1 MSGNGVV
8 NEVGAMGSSGANG
21 PLSGLRVLA
30 LGGMADRPLCRFLA
44 TLGAQVRTVALD
56 ADGTAAAL
64 ADADFLVDPWGL
76 QMLADRGLPRARIES
91 LNPALVHVSVS
102 VFGSGNA
109 RSRWQG
115 AELVASAMGG
125 ALRLTGEPDRAPVK
139 EALDACTFHAEMA
152 AAAGAMAAHY
162 ARGVHGQGQH
172 VDVSIQE
179 VAFSRNVNGVLVWQ
193 FDRRKL
199 HRVGGALNYGRAT
212 VRCIWPLADGWCFHT
227 LMTGRFGAPA
237 NQALSDWMDETGQDN
252 PLRGVDWLRYNRST
266 LPAETRAV
274 WEQAIAAFFK
284 TRTRADIRSEG
295 RRRGINACVVE
306 SPADVLADPHL
317 EARAFWQDRDGLRQP
332 SRFARL
338 VEGPVAGAGGD
349 MTRSSSTPASSA
361 GHAAAAGRGGPLAG
375 VRILDFSWALVGSIT
390 TKVLGD
396 LGADVIKVETRTRPC
411 LSRLDVQ
418 VAASRADDFD
428 DKPWF
433 AHLNTS
439 KRSLAIDLKRPESR
453 EVIGPLLGWAD
464 AVMENF
470 SPGTMDKL
478 GLGYAQLSQRHP
490 SLVMASGSVYGQTG
504 PLAGEWGVDG
514 TGGALSGRTWM
525 TGWDDRDPLVPGAV
539 PYGDVIV
546 PYVLAACIAAALA
559 RRRKTGQGCHID
571 ASMYEICVQQMRTAI
586 LGAQQGSPPRRLG
599 NADPAVLHQ
608 DVYPARGADRWVAIS
623 VFDESQRATLARLA
637 GGPVAEWTRNQ
648 DERALVEQLQAA
660 GIAAGVVQDI
670 EDLVELDT
678 PLRERGALVMLPHPK
693 LGEFGHVRTPIS
705 FSRDVPQPYRAPGL
719 GEHNA
724 EVLRIAGLDAARHSA
739 LEAAGVFK

>member
-1 MSGNGVV
+1 MTALAGK
-8 NEVGAMGSSGANG
+8 
-21 PLSGLRVLA
+21 RIIA
-30 LGGMADRPLCRFLA
+30 LGDMADRPLGRFLA
-44 TLGAQVRTVALD
+44 SLGAQVLSMAVD
-56 ADGTAAAL
+56 AEDLAAVL
-64 ADADFLVDPWGL
+64 AGADFLVDPYGL
-76 QMLADRGLPRARIES
+76 EVLSDRGLSRQRIES
-91 LNPALVHVSVS
+91 INPALVHVSVS
-102 VFGSGNA
+102 AFGSGNA
-109 RSRWQG
+109 RSRWRG

-152 AAAGAMAAHY
+152 AVAGAMAAHY
-162 ARGVHGQGQH
+162 ARGAHGKGQH

-179 VAFSRNVNGVLVWQ
+179 VAFSRNVNGVLVWN

-237 NQALSDWMDETGQDN
+237 NQGLSDWMDAAGLGN

-266 LPAETRAV
+266 LDTDTRAT
-274 WEQAIAAFFK
+274 WEKAIAAFFK
-284 TRTRADIRSEG
+284 TRTRVDIRGEG

-306 SPADVLADPHL
+306 SPVDVLADAHL
-317 EARAFWQDRDGLRQP
+317 EARAFWVTRNGAREPGRFARIVSGAESGAAAAKLHDSDAPSRQP
-332 SRFARL
+332 S
-338 VEGPVAGAGGD
+338 
-349 MTRSSSTPASSA
+349 PAA
-361 GHAAAAGRGGPLAG
+361 PAPRTGPLAG

-390 TKVLGD
+390 TKILGD
-396 LGADVIKVETRTRPC
+396 LGADVIKVETRSRPC

-418 VAASRADDFD
+418 VSVSRADDFD

-453 EVIGPLLGWAD
+453 QVINPLLDWAD
-464 AVMENF
+464 AVVENF

-490 SLVMASGSVYGQTG
+490 DIVMASGSVYGQTG
-504 PLAGEWGVDG
+504 PMAGEWGVDG

-525 TGWDDRDPLVPGAV
+525 TGWADRDPLVPGAV

-559 RRRKTGQGCHID
+559 QRRELGTGCHID
-571 ASMYEICVQQMRTAI
+571 ASMYEICVQQMRGAI
-586 LGAQQGSPPRRLG
+586 MAAQQGTPPRRLG
-599 NADPAVLHQ
+599 NADPAVLQQ
-608 DVYPARGADRWVAIS
+608 DVYPARGVDRWIAIS
-623 VFDESQRATLARLA
+623 VFDEGQRALLNGLA
-637 GGPVAEWTRNQ
+637 GGRPLAEWTRDQ
-648 DERALVEQLQAA
+648 DERELVSQLQAA
-660 GIAAGVVQDI
+660 GIAAGVLQDI
-670 EDLVELDT
+670 EDLMEHDA
-678 PLRERGALVMLPHPK
+678 PLRARGALVELPHPR
-693 LGEFGHVRTPIS
+693 LGAFGHVRTPIS
-705 FSRDVPQPYRAPGL
+705 FSRDAQQPYRAPGI

-724 EVLRIAGLDAARHSA
+724 QIIR
-739 LEAAGVFK
+739 EAAGLEAVQYTALESAGVLK

>member
-1 MSGNGVV
+1 MN
-8 NEVGAMGSSGANG
+8 
-21 PLSGLRVLA
+21 PLSGKRVLA
-30 LGGMADRPLCRFLA
+30 LGDMADRPLGKFLA
-44 TLGAQVRTVALD
+44 SLGARMHSTSVD
-56 ADGTAAAL
+56 AGDFAPELGA
-64 ADADFLVDPWGL
+64 ADFLLDPWGL
-76 QMLADRGLPRARIES
+76 EVLADRGLSRERIES
-91 LNPALVHVSVS
+91 INAVLVHVSVS
-102 VFGSGNA
+102 AFGSGNE

-115 AELVASAMGG
+115 GELVASAMGG
-125 ALRLTGEPDRAPVK
+125 SLRLTGEPDRAPVK
-139 EALDACTFHAEMA
+139 EALDACTFHAEMV

-162 ARGVHGQGQH
+162 ARGGHGKGQH

-179 VAFSRNVNGVLVWQ
+179 VAFSRNVNGVLVWN

-212 VRCIWPLADGWCFHT
+212 VRCIWPLADGWCFHS

-237 NQALSDWMDETGQDN
+237 NQGLSDWMDEAGLDN

-266 LPAETRAV
+266 LDAGTRAT
-274 WEQAIAAFFK
+274 WEKAIAAFFR
-284 TRTRADIRSEG
+284 TRTRADIRGEG
-295 RRRGINACVVE
+295 RRRGINACVIE
-306 SPADVLADPHL
+306 SPADVLNDPHL
-317 EARAFWQDRDGLRQP
+317 DARGFWGARDGLREP

-338 VEGPVAGAGGD
+338 VDAPQAGAGAASNGAVPGAAGAA
-349 MTRSSSTPASSA
+349 SIAQAAPPAS
-361 GHAAAAGRGGPLAG
+361 RGGPLAG

-418 VAASRADDFD
+418 VSVSRADDFD

-439 KRSLAIDLKRPESR
+439 KRSLAIDLKKPESR
-453 EVIGPLLGWAD
+453 EVINPLLDWAD

-478 GLGYAQLSQRHP
+478 GLGYTQLAARRP
-490 SLVMASGSVYGQTG
+490 SIVMASGSVYGQTG

-525 TGWDDRDPLVPGAV
+525 TGWADRDPLVPGAV

-559 RRRKTGQGCHID
+559 HRREHGAGCHID
-571 ASMYEICVQQMRTAI
+571 ASMYEICVQQMRRAI
-586 LGAQQGSPPRRLG
+586 VSAQQGTPPKRLG
-599 NADPAVLHQ
+599 NADPGVLQQ
-608 DVYPARGADRWVAIS
+608 DVYPTRGEDRWVAIS
-623 VFDESQRATLARLA
+623 VFDEAQRARLDALA
-637 GGPVAEWTRNQ
+637 GGRPLAEWTRDQ
-648 DERALVEQLQAA
+648 DERELVDRLQAA
-660 GIAAGVVQDI
+660 GIAAGVLQDI
-670 EDLVELDT
+670 EDLMEHDA
-678 PLRERGALVMLPHPK
+678 PLRARGALVELPHPK
-693 LGEFGHVRTPIS
+693 LGPFGHVRTPIT
-705 FSRDVPQPYRAPGL
+705 FSRDRQQPYRAPGM

-724 EVLRIAGLDAARHSA
+724 DIIRGTAGLDAQRLAE
-739 LEAAGVFK
+739 LEAAGVLK